1 MSASVSPHGFEI
13 VRGRGYRPED
23 VDRRVEGLSVDRDSC
38 WERAARLTV
47 LANEMTAELAELQE
61 YVRQLPPQTYES
73 LGDQARLILTTAESE
88 AARLRKEA
96 EEAAER
102 ARDEA
107 EAYARQIQ
115 EAAERAA
122 QELRDETEDQARRTV
137 EAAWA
142 EADGIE
148 AAAVKDAGQW
158 RTAAQDALHEMEQRT
173 TAMLREQEQE
183 QTEEWE
189 AAGRDL
195 AAQEA
200 DLELRVAELEEL
212 GRAKVAEAERF
223 LAEAE
228 EAARHRDEDA
238 EARAADLLAQAR
250 VEVERIERATDRILR
265 EHTERREK
273 VREHMTHVRNTLAA
287 LTGKAPDEDEPAGG
301 TAAEDGGDVAG
312 AGATTNAQGGTV
324 LLEKAGEAGEADGAD
339 EAGVAG
345 GTGGTGEADGSA
357 GSDRA
362 DGPVRVREATVSGTG
377 ATAAGE
383 PADTRA
389 PVDPDNEDTLET
401 KLPRLPEGQQ

>member
-1 MSASVSPHGFEI
+1 M
-13 VRGRGYRPED
+13 
-23 VDRRVEGLSVDRDSC
+23 EGLSIDRDSC

-47 LANEMTAELAELQE
+47 LANEMTAELAELRE

-88 AARLRKEA
+88 AARLRKDA

-102 ARDEA
+102 AREEA

-115 EAAERAA
+115 EAADRAA
-122 QELRDETEDQARRTV
+122 QQLRDETEDQARRTV

-148 AAAVKDAGQW
+148 AAAVKDAKQW
-158 RTAAQDALHEMEQRT
+158 RTAAQEALHEMERRT
-173 TAMLREQEQE
+173 AEMLREQEQE
-183 QTEEWE
+183 HTEEWE

-212 GRAKVAEAERF
+212 GRAKVAEAERI

-287 LTGKAPDEDEPAGG
+287 LTGKAPDEDG
-301 TAAEDGGDVAG
+301 EDGGEGEPVDGAAEGADGVGG
-312 AGATTNAQGGTV
+312 AGATTSVDGGTV
-324 LLEKAGEAGEADGAD
+324 LLEKAEGAPGGEGQDLVEA
-339 EAGVAG
+339 
-345 GTGGTGEADGSA
+345 GTGGVFEVSENGVAEGAAAS
-357 GSDRA
+357 
-362 DGPVRVREATVSGTG
+362 GPDAP
-377 ATAAGE
+377 A
-383 PADTRA
+383 ADTRA

-401 KLPRLPEGQQ
+401 KLPQLPGEQR

>member
-23 VDRRVEGLSVDRDSC
+23 VDRRVEGLSIDRDSC

-47 LANEMTAELAELQE
+47 LANEMTAELAELRE

-88 AARLRKEA
+88 AARLRKDA

-107 EAYARQIQ
+107 EAYERQIT
-115 EAAERAA
+115 EATDRAA
-122 QELRDETEDQARRTV
+122 QELRDEAEDWARRRV
-137 EAAWA
+137 AAAWS

-148 AAAVKDAGQW
+148 AAAAKDAEQW
-158 RTAAQDALHEMEQRT
+158 RSEAAEALRQMERRTAQ
-173 TAMLREQEQE
+173 MLREQEEE
-183 QTEEWE
+183 QTEQWD
-189 AAGRDL
+189 ALGRDL

-200 DLELRVAELEEL
+200 DLEQRVAELEEL

-223 LAEAE
+223 RAEAE

-250 VEVERIERATDRILR
+250 VEVERIERATERILR
-265 EHTERREK
+265 EHAERREK

-287 LTGKAPDEDEPAGG
+287 LTGKAPDEDDAATEEDAGSV
-301 TAAEDGGDVAG
+301 EG
-312 AGATTNAQGGTV
+312 AGATSHAKGGTV
-324 LLEKAGEAGEADGAD
+324 LLEKPGGAETDGTGADTTEAGTAGEAAAGPDGAAD
-339 EAGVAG
+339 EAP
-345 GTGGTGEADGSA
+345 S
-357 GSDRA
+357 
-362 DGPVRVREATVSGTG
+362 
-377 ATAAGE
+377 
-383 PADTRA
+383 DTRA
-389 PVDPDNEDTLET
+389 PVDPDNEDTLENQ
-401 KLPRLPEGQQ
+401 LPRPPEQQ